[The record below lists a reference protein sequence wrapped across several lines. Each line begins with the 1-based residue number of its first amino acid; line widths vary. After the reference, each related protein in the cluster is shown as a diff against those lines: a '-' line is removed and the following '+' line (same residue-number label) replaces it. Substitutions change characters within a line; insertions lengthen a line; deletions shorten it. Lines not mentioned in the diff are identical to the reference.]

1 MLNGLLLINSLQNL
15 DNNLKPVTII
25 ELVFIISLLMLPT
38 FKIDEITKKILESLP
53 IDPQALEKDLKEKI
67 KLIIQASLSK
77 LDLITR
83 EEFDIQT
90 QVLAK
95 TREKVET
102 LEQQIRTLIK
112 DATKP

>member
-1 MLNGLLLINSLQNL
+1 M

>member
-1 MLNGLLLINSLQNL
+1 MLS
-15 DNNLKPVTII
+15 
-25 ELVFIISLLMLPT
+25 S
-38 FKIDEITKKILESLP
+38 FKIDEITKKILEALP
-53 IDPQALEKDLKEKI
+53 IDPQSLEKDLKDKI

-77 LDLITR
+77 LDLVNR

-102 LEQQIRTLIK
+102 LEQQVQALLKQT
-112 DATKP
+112 TKL